1 MFALYDEGACAYVCK
16 GGYVFRGEKYK
27 VMGDQ
32 ENAKKYKT
40 KQAAENDKTRMI
52 ESQYVN
58 IDYKTIAVEVE
69 E

>member
-1 MFALYDEGACAYVCK
+1 MFALYDEDACAYVCK
-16 GGYVFRGEKYK
+16 GGYVFCGEKYK
-27 VMGDQ
+27 VMGDP